1 MEKTQTKLTFYR
13 GLNTIGGVIMA
24 VEYGNERVLLEL
36 GLACEPDRNYFTA
49 NFNQHS
55 GEVVHAGLKL
65 KYLPAIPGLY
75 SKVALKDFPLLSS
88 EEDPRHTT
96 VFISHLHLDHMA
108 LIGQAGNDVDI
119 YLSNPALRIFRTLQI
134 VEPIAQLRDVPYKTL
149 TTQPVQL
156 GKITVTPFLL
166 NTEGYQDYSFYV
178 ETPDLKLHYTGDLA
192 LHHCEAQ
199 RTLDEMEVIKNKHPD
214 ILVVETT
221 NLMDGTLNKIYGQ
234 IPKKIEP
241 DKDLPAG
248 FKNEMDAD
256 KYSASLIMETSGAQY
271 LNFYRRE
278 LANYPYFVAWAK
290 KGRRRL
296 VFEPQSAYLYR
307 SFFNLR
313 CDYYLP
319 DNDYYNDHASWTNK
333 LKPCKLITKIELR
346 EHPDKYLIENSY
358 PNLRELFDL
367 PKGTYFHYDGEP
379 IGAFDS
385 RFKPFKDFI
394 EQRGFTYRELSDP
407 AYLPHVYPNQL
418 QYYVDQIGAKYTIP
432 THGFNPERLVP
443 DTGKQFLPISEITYV
458 YQEGKLRLL

>member
-1 MEKTQTKLTFYR
+1 MENKQTKLTFYR
-13 GLNTIGGVIMA
+13 GLNTIGGVIMSL
-24 VEYGNERVLLEL
+24 EYENERVLLEL
-36 GLACEPDRNYFTA
+36 GMACEPDHNYFTA
-49 NFNQHS
+49 NLNQHP

-75 SKVALKDFPLLSS
+75 SKAALKDFPLLSKEADS
-88 EEDPRHTT
+88 RHTS

-108 LIGQAGNDVDI
+108 LIGLADNNVDI
-119 YLSNPALRIFRTLQI
+119 YLSNPAARIFRSLQI
-134 VEPIAQLRDVPYKTL
+134 VEPIAQLRNVPYKNL
-149 TTQPVQL
+149 TTKPFHL

-192 LHHCEAQ
+192 LHHYEADL
-199 RTLDEMEVIKNKHPD
+199 TFNEMEVIKNKQPD

-221 NLMDGTLNKIYGQ
+221 NLMDGTLKQIYGK
-234 IPKKIEP
+234 IPSTISA
-241 DKDLPAG
+241 DKNLPSG
-248 FKNEMDAD
+248 FKNETMAD
-256 KYSASLIMETSGAQY
+256 KYSASLIAETSGAQY

-278 LANYPYFVAWAK
+278 LAKYPYFIAWANK
-290 KGRRRL
+290 AKREL
-296 VFEPQSAYLYR
+296 VFEPQSAYLYH
-307 SFFNLR
+307 SFFNLA
-313 CDYYLP
+313 CNYYLP

-333 LKPCKLITKIELR
+333 LGPCKLITKDELK

-358 PNLRELFDL
+358 PNLRELFNL

-385 RFKPFKDFI
+385 RFQPFKDFV
-394 EQRGFTYRELSDP
+394 EQQGFTYRELRDP

-418 QYYVDQIGAKYTIP
+418 QYYVDEIGAKLTIP

-443 DTGKQFLPISEITYV
+443 NKGKQFLPLSEVTYV
-458 YQEGKLRLL
+458 YEEGELRPL